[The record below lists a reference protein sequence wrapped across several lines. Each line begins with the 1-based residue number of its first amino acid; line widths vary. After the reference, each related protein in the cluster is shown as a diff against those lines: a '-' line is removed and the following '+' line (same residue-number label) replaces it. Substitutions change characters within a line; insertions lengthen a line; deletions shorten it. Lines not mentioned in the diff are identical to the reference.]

1 MKKILSLLLIVCL
14 VFALCI
20 PVFAEDYTYT
30 VRFYSGRNGTFGGQE
45 VVTYDNLKYGDV
57 VSFSMSSVTLNNSSK
72 YYVRGIRE
80 SGLDNDTISQA
91 AFTVTEDRD
100 YVVAYG
106 ILGDS
111 VAYTVNYVDTAGNTL
126 HASDTYYGNVGDR
139 PVVSYRYID
148 GYQPMYYNITGTLSA
163 NAAENNWTFVY
174 NQLVNPVA
182 PTPQPTPTPTPTTAP
197 TTAPTAAPTTPEE
210 GGTGEAA
217 APGTET
223 EPGAEAAPGTETE
236 PGAEAAPGT
245 QQNEEPATVDQTPNT
260 PADTETGA
268 PPAPEEI
275 LDMDTPLAE
284 FEGSNAEGGSAAEGS
299 DQAEGQNEPTQTR
312 KVPMAAIGGGIAAI
326 VILAIIIAILLGKR
340 KKRMN

>member
-20 PVFAEDYTYT
+20 PVFAEDHTYT
-30 VRFYSGRNGTFGGQE
+30 IRIYAGDKGSFGG
-45 VVTYDNLKYGDV
+45 
-57 VSFSMSSVTLNNSSK
+57 SSYITLSKVYNSHIDANDFNSNMVNNDKK
-72 YYVRGIRE
+72 YYVIGIRE
-80 SGLDNDTISQA
+80 SGKDNSDVRAS
-91 AFTVTEDRD
+91 FPVTEDRD

-106 ILGDS
+106 IVGDS

-236 PGAEAAPGT
+236 PGAEAAPGM

-299 DQAEGQNEPTQTR
+299 DQTEGQNEPTQTR
-312 KVPMAAIGGGIAAI
+312 KVPMAAIGGGIAA
-326 VILAIIIAILLGKR
+326 VAILAIILGIILGKR
-340 KKRMN
+340 KKKQ